1 MRVSNSLLALL
12 FGASS
17 SVWGSQSLSRR
28 DGNSTTKIGDNVTP
42 RRFIVELKSRLHRA
56 RVSAKVAGL
65 PGLRVVK
72 EFDSDLFP
80 GVSVECDT
88 HCDADSLT
96 KTLDADED
104 GPVVASVYKSTIVRL
119 IPPAIEGESF
129 SDDASAA
136 NYSVHGSTGVEK
148 LHQAG
153 IIGEGA
159 TIAVVDS
166 GVQYTHPALGG
177 GIGPNYTVIGG
188 YDLVGDAWPDA
199 PAEPDNDP
207 MDRYGHGTHVAG
219 IIAGKSDQFVGVAPG
234 AKLLS
239 FKVFG
244 SSGYSNEET
253 VIEGFLKA
261 FDSGADIISASLG
274 ENSGF
279 TSNAWAVLAS
289 RMVDQGVVISIAAGN
304 EGDAGPFDASNGAS
318 GKDVIT
324 VGAAEPGA
332 FPAQAFSADFN
343 LNGQSNKTQIAYI
356 PASDFFPNTVLDW
369 PMRPI
374 TLNSSVE
381 NDACNPLPA
390 NTTSFNGTVVLARI
404 GGCDTT
410 VKHKN
415 IAAFGAQ
422 YILFYNNDGPYQ
434 TPYASSGVSG
444 LVAAIEARAGEA
456 IIDTIL
462 AGGNVTA
469 SFDVDT
475 AHYVG
480 LYNAGGGRPARYTSW
495 GGTYDLALKPDIA
508 APGTKI
514 LSTYPTDQYRVLSGS
529 SMATPYIAGVAA
541 LWVGKYG
548 GRAAH
553 AADPAWAKRLTARI
567 MGTARAVPWADWA
580 TSPTDYGFWAP
591 TTQVGAG
598 FVDAERV
605 LNYTTELSFE
615 GRKFELNDTVHFQG
629 IHSVEITN
637 QGSEPVTYRFS
648 LQDAG
653 GYDSWK
659 PVVPGHPQSF
669 VPELKLYPDLYPVK
683 MTPEVTFPEGE
694 FVVGPGETREAE
706 FTFKAPERLNTSSLP
721 VYSGKVLISGDNGE
735 ELGIPYFGVGCDLN
749 QTITNIWDYG
759 SNYPWLTSGVTNNR
773 IQQKS
778 NFTFNLSRDAQDFPK
793 LNTGFAWGTEELRW
807 DIFEADY
814 TEADWKYPPV
824 IGENK
829 YVGSATSWNGT
840 SKSQW
845 FTPGQDSED
854 DIFSFPL
861 YDQPRDK
868 WGIYYW
874 LGRFANGS
882 SIQPGEYQFRIATL
896 RPFGDPQVSYDWDI
910 WETPKVTVLPL
921 NKTDATVSRRI

>member
-1 MRVSNSLLALL
+1 MRVGHSLLPLL
-12 FGASS
+12 FAASGGA
-17 SVWGSQSLSRR
+17 QSAEFISRR
-28 DGNSTTKIGDNVTP
+28 DLNGTSKIGESATP
-42 RRFIVELKSRLHRA
+42 RRFIVELKSRAHRA
-56 RVSAKVAGL
+56 HISAKVTGL

-80 GVSVECDT
+80 GLSIECES
-88 HCDADSLT
+88 HCSAESLT
-96 KTLDADED
+96 GALDADED
-104 GPVVASVYKSTIVRL
+104 GSVVASVYRSTIVRL
-119 IPPAIEGESF
+119 LPQAIEGESF
-129 SDDASAA
+129 SNDAAAA

-159 TIAVVDS
+159 IIALVDS

-188 YDLVGDAWPDA
+188 YDLVGSAWPDA

-207 MDRYGHGTHVAG
+207 MDQYGHGTHVAG

-289 RMVDQGVVISIAAGN
+289 RMVEQGVVISIATGN
-304 EGDAGPFDASNGAS
+304 DGENGPFDASNGAS
-318 GKDVIT
+318 GKNVLT

-332 FPAQAFSADFN
+332 FPAQAFSADFKAD
-343 LNGQSNKTQIAYI
+343 GQSNETQIAYI
-356 PASDFFPNTVLDW
+356 PSSDFFPNTILGW
-369 PMRPI
+369 PIKPVS
-374 TLNSSVE
+374 LNSSVE
-381 NDACNPLPA
+381 NDACSPLPA
-390 NTTSFNGTVVLARI
+390 NTTSFNGTIVLARV
-404 GGCDTT
+404 GGCDIS
-410 VKHKN
+410 VKHTN

-422 YILFYNNDGPYQ
+422 YILFYNDDRPSQ
-434 TPYASSGVSG
+434 TLYTNNTTG
-444 LVAAIEARAGEA
+444 LIAAIEARSGQAIVEAVAAGVE
-456 IIDTIL
+456 
-462 AGGNVTA
+462 VTA

-480 LYNAGGGRPARYTSW
+480 LYNSGGGRPARYTSW
-495 GGTYDLALKPDIA
+495 GGTYDLALKPDVV

-514 LSTYPTDQYRVLSGS
+514 LSTYPTDKYQVLSGS

-541 LWVGKYG
+541 LWVGKFG

-553 AADPAWAKRLTARI
+553 ADDPTWAKRLTARI
-567 MGTARAVPWADWA
+567 MGTARAVPWADWS
-580 TSPTDYGFWAP
+580 TSTTDYGFWAP
-591 TTQVGAG
+591 TAQVGAG

-605 LNYTTELSFE
+605 LGYSTELGFE
-615 GRKFELNDTVHFQG
+615 GRKFELNDTAYFAG
-629 IHSVEITN
+629 THSVDITN
-637 QGSEPVTYRFS
+637 YGDKPITYTFS

-653 GYDSWK
+653 GYDSWNTI
-659 PVVPGHPQSF
+659 VPGHPQSF
-669 VPELKLYPDLYPVK
+669 IPGMKLYPEVNPVK
-683 MTPEVTFPEGE
+683 MTPKVSFPEGD
-694 FVVGPGETREAE
+694 FTVAPGEKKTAE
-706 FTFKAPERLNTSSLP
+706 FIFTAPEGLNASSLP

-735 ELGIPYFGVGCDLN
+735 QLGVPYFGVACDLN

-759 SNYPWLTSGVTNNR
+759 SNFPLLTSGVTENR

-793 LNTGFAWGTEELRW
+793 LNTQFAWGTEELRW
-807 DIFEADY
+807 DIFDEDY
-814 TEADWKYPPV
+814 TESDWTYPPQ
-824 IGENK
+824 IGKNK

-840 SKSQW
+840 GNSQW

-861 YDQPRDK
+861 YDQPRSK
-868 WGIYYW
+868 RGIYYW

-882 SIQPGEYQFRIATL
+882 SIQAGSYTFRIATL

-910 WETPKVTVLPL
+910 WQTPKVTVLPL
-921 NKTDATVSRRI
+921 AKTNTSTSR

>member
-1 MRVSNSLLALL
+1 MRVGYSLLPLL
-12 FGASS
+12 LAAS
-17 SVWGSQSLSRR
+17 GSAQSAEFISRR
-28 DGNSTTKIGDNVTP
+28 DLNGTLKIGENATP
-42 RRFIVELKSRLHRA
+42 RRFIVELKSRAHRA
-56 RVSAKVAGL
+56 HVSAKVKGL
-65 PGLRVVK
+65 SGLRVVK

-80 GVSVECDT
+80 GVSIECET
-88 HCDADSLT
+88 HCSAESLT
-96 KTLDADED
+96 DALDADED
-104 GPVVASVYKSTIVRL
+104 GPVVASVYRSTLVRL
-119 IPPAIEGESF
+119 LPAAIEGESF
-129 SDDASAA
+129 SNDAAAA

-153 IIGEGA
+153 IIGE
-159 TIAVVDS
+159 
-166 GVQYTHPALGG
+166 
-177 GIGPNYTVIGG
+177 
-188 YDLVGDAWPDA
+188 AWPDV

-207 MDRYGHGTHVAG
+207 MDEYGHGTHVAG

-244 SSGYSNEET
+244 NSGYSNEEV

-289 RMVDQGVVISIAAGN
+289 RMVEQGSN
-304 EGDAGPFDASNGAS
+304 E
-318 GKDVIT
+318 
-324 VGAAEPGA
+324 
-332 FPAQAFSADFN
+332 
-343 LNGQSNKTQIAYI
+343 TQIAYI
-356 PASDFFPNTVLDW
+356 PSSGFFPNTILGWPIKPVSLD
-369 PMRPI
+369 
-374 TLNSSVE
+374 SSVE
-381 NDACNPLPA
+381 NDACSPLPA
-390 NTTSFNGTVVLARI
+390 NTTSFNGTIALARI
-404 GGCDTT
+404 GGCEVS
-410 VKHKN
+410 VKHTN

-422 YILFYNNDGPYQ
+422 YVLFYNDDRPYQ
-434 TPYASSGVSG
+434 TLYTSNTTG
-444 LVAAIEARAGEA
+444 LIAAIEARSGKAIVDAVAAGVE
-456 IIDTIL
+456 
-462 AGGNVTA
+462 VTA

-480 LYNAGGGRPARYTSW
+480 LYNSGSGRPARYTSW

-514 LSTYPTDQYRVLSGS
+514 LSTYPTDKYQVLSGS

-541 LWVGKYG
+541 LWVGKFG

-553 AADPAWAKRLTARI
+553 ADDPTWAKRLTARI
-567 MGTARAVPWADWA
+567 MGTARAVPWADWS
-580 TSPTDYGFWAP
+580 TSTTDYGFWAP

-598 FVDAERV
+598 FIDAERV
-605 LNYTTELSFE
+605 LEYSTELGFE
-615 GRKFELNDTVHFQG
+615 GRKFELNDTAHFTG
-629 IHSVEITN
+629 THSVDITN
-637 QGSEPVTYRFS
+637 YGDKPITYTFS

-653 GYDSWK
+653 GYDSWS
-659 PVVPGHPQSF
+659 PIIPGHPQSF
-669 VPELKLYPDLYPVK
+669 IPGLKLYPEINPVK
-683 MTPEVTFPEGE
+683 MTPEVSFPKGD
-694 FVVGPGETREAE
+694 FTVAPGEKKTAE
-706 FTFKAPERLNTSSLP
+706 FTFTAPEGLNTSSLP

-735 ELGIPYFGVGCDLN
+735 QLGVPYFGVACDLN

-759 SNYPWLTSGVTNNR
+759 SNYPWLTSGVSDNR

-793 LNTGFAWGTEELRW
+793 LNTEFAWGTEELRW
-807 DIFEADY
+807 DIFDEDY
-814 TEADWKYPPV
+814 TESDWTYPPQV
-824 IGENK
+824 GKNK

-861 YDQPRDK
+861 YDQPRGK

-882 SIQPGEYQFRIATL
+882 SIQAGSYRFRIATL
-896 RPFGDPQVSYDWDI
+896 RPLGDPQVSYDWDI

-921 NKTDATVSRRI
+921 EKTNTSTSR

>member
-12 FGASS
+12 LGASG

-28 DGNSTTKIGDNVTP
+28 DVNSTAKIGNNATP
-42 RRFIVELKSRLHRA
+42 RRFIVELKSRSHRA
-56 RVSAKVAGL
+56 SASARVAGL
-65 PGLRVVK
+65 PGLHVVK

-80 GVSVECDT
+80 GVSIECDT

-96 KTLDADED
+96 KTLDAGED
-104 GPVVASVYKSTIVRL
+104 GPVVASVYKSTLVRL

-129 SDDASAA
+129 GDDAAAA

-177 GIGPNYTVIGG
+177 GIGLNYTVIGG

-244 SSGYSNEET
+244 ASGYSNEET
-253 VIEGFLKA
+253 VMEGFLKA

-289 RMVDQGVVISIAAGN
+289 RMVDRGVVITIAAGN
-304 EGDAGPFDASNGAS
+304 EGEDGPFDASNGAS

-343 LNGQSNKTQIAYI
+343 LNGQSNKTQVAYI

-369 PMRPI
+369 PIRPI

-390 NTTSFNGTVVLARI
+390 NTTSFNGTIVLTRI
-404 GGCDTT
+404 GGCSTT
-410 VKHKN
+410 VKHQN

-434 TPYASSGVSG
+434 IPYASSGTPG

-469 SFDVDT
+469 SFNVDT

-480 LYNAGGGRPARYTSW
+480 LYNAGSGRPARYTSW

-553 AADPAWAKRLTARI
+553 ANDPAWAKRLTARI

-580 TSPTDYGFWAP
+580 TTPTDYGFWAP

-605 LNYTTELSFE
+605 LSYTTELSFE

-629 IHSVEITN
+629 THSVEITN

-653 GYDSWK
+653 GYDSWN

-669 VPELKLYPDLYPVK
+669 VPSLKLYPDINPVK

-694 FVVGPGETREAE
+694 FVVGPGETKEAE
-706 FTFKAPERLNTSSLP
+706 FTFKAPEGLNASSLP

-735 ELGIPYFGVGCDLN
+735 ELGVPYFGVGCDLN

-759 SNYPWLTSGVTNNR
+759 GNYPWLTSGVTDNR

-829 YVGSATSWNGT
+829 YIGSATSWNGT

-882 SIQPGEYQFRIATL
+882 SIQPGEYRFRIATL

-921 NKTDATVSRRI
+921 NKTNATASRLS

>member
-1 MRVSNSLLALL
+1 MRVNQYLVALL
-12 FGASS
+12 LGASS
-17 SVWGSQSLSRR
+17 SVWGARSQSRRR
-28 DGNSTTKIGDNVTP
+28 DLNETAKVGDDATP
-42 RRFIVELKSRLHRA
+42 RRFIVELKSRAQRA
-56 RVSAKVAGL
+56 RVSEKVAAIQ
-65 PGLRVVK
+65 GLRVVK

-88 HCDADSLT
+88 HCDAQSLT
-96 KTLDADED
+96 DALDADEEG
-104 GPVVASVYKSTIVRL
+104 GPVVASVYKSTLVRL
-119 IPPAIEGESF
+119 LPPAIEGESY
-129 SDDASAA
+129 SDDAAAA

-159 TIAVVDS
+159 IIAVVDS

-188 YDLVGDAWPDA
+188 YDLVGDEWPDA

-207 MDRYGHGTHVAG
+207 MDHYGHGTHVAG

-244 SSGYSNEET
+244 SGGYSNEET

-261 FDSGADIISASLG
+261 FESGADIISASLG

-289 RMVDQGVVISIAAGN
+289 RMVDQGVVICIAAGN
-304 EGDAGPFDASNGAS
+304 EGEDGPFDASNGAS
-318 GKDVIT
+318 GRDVIT

-332 FPAQAFSADFN
+332 FPAQAFSADFI
-343 LNGQSNKTQIAYI
+343 LDGESNQTQVAYI
-356 PASDFFPNTVLDW
+356 PSSSFFPNTILGW
-369 PMRPI
+369 PIWPV

-381 NDACNPLPA
+381 NDACSPLPA
-390 NTTSFNGTVVLARI
+390 DTPNLNGSVVLARF
-404 GGCDTT
+404 GGCDLT
-410 VKHKN
+410 VKHTN
-415 IAAFGAQ
+415 IAAFGGQ
-422 YILFYNNDGPYQ
+422 YILFYNDDNPYQ
-434 TPYASSGVSG
+434 TPYTSNTTG
-444 LVAAIEARAGEA
+444 LIAAIEASAGKA

-514 LSTYPTDQYRVLSGS
+514 LSTYPTDQYQVLSGS

-541 LWVGKYG
+541 LWVGKHG

-553 AADPAWAKRLTARI
+553 ANDPAWAKRLTARI
-567 MGTARAVPWADWA
+567 MGTARAVPWADWS
-580 TSPTDYGFWAP
+580 TSIKDYGFWASP
-591 TTQVGAG
+591 TQVGSG

-605 LNYTTELSFE
+605 LGYTTELGFA
-615 GRKFELNDTVHFQG
+615 GRKFELNDTAHFAG
-629 IHSVEITN
+629 AHAVDVTN
-637 QGSEPVTYRFS
+637 GGAEPVTYTFA

-653 GYDSWK
+653 GYEAWI
-659 PVVPGHPQSF
+659 PVEPGHPQSF
-669 VPELKLYPDLYPVK
+669 VPSLKLYPDVNPVK
-683 MTPEVTFPEGE
+683 MTPGVTFPEGE
-694 FVVGPGETREAE
+694 FTVGPGETKTAE
-706 FTFKAPERLNTSSLP
+706 FTFTIPEGLNATNLP
-721 VYSGKVLISGDNGE
+721 VYSGKILISGSNGE
-735 ELGIPYFGVGCDLN
+735 ELGVPYFGVGCDLN
-749 QTITNIWDYG
+749 QTITTVWDTG
-759 SNYPWLTSGVTNNR
+759 LNYPYLLSGLSNIR
-773 IQQKS
+773 IDQKS
-778 NFTFNLSRDAQDFPK
+778 NFTFNLSRDSQDFPH
-793 LNTGFAWGTEELRW
+793 LNTEFAWGTEELRW

-814 TEADWKYPPV
+814 TEADWTYPPTV
-824 IGENK
+824 GQSK
-829 YVGSATSWNGT
+829 FVGSATSWNGT
-840 SKSQW
+840 ASSQW
-845 FTPGQDSED
+845 FTPGQSSED
-854 DIFSFPL
+854 DIFPFPL
-861 YDQPRDK
+861 YAQPRDK

-882 SIQPGEYQFRIATL
+882 SIQPGDYRFRIAAL
-896 RPFGDPQVSYDWDI
+896 RPFGDPQVAYDWDV
-910 WETPKVTVLPL
+910 WETPKVTVLL
-921 NKTDATVSRRI
+921 LGQTNATASK

>member
-1 MRVSNSLLALL
+1 MRAGHSLLPLL
-12 FGASS
+12 LAAFGSA
-17 SVWGSQSLSRR
+17 QNTDFISRR
-28 DGNSTTKIGDNVTP
+28 DLNGTSKIVENATP
-42 RRFIVELKSRLHRA
+42 RRFIVELKSRAHRA
-56 RVSAKVAGL
+56 HVSAMIAVL

-80 GVSVECDT
+80 GVSIECEN
-88 HCDADSLT
+88 HCSAESLT
-96 KTLDADED
+96 VTLDADED
-104 GPVVASVYKSTIVRL
+104 DPVVASVYRSTIMRL
-119 IPPAIEGESF
+119 SPPAIQGESF

-136 NYSVHGSTGVEK
+136 NYSVHGSTGVAK

-159 TIAVVDS
+159 IIAVVDS

-177 GIGPNYTVIGG
+177 GIGPNYTIIGG
-188 YDLVGDAWPDA
+188 YDLVGSEWPDA
-199 PAEPDNDP
+199 PAQPDDDP
-207 MDRYGHGTHVAG
+207 MDEYGHGTHVAG

-244 SSGYSNEET
+244 DSGYSNEET
-253 VIEGFLKA
+253 VIEGFLRA

-289 RMVDQGVVISIAAGN
+289 RMVEQGVVISIAAGN
-304 EGDAGPFDASNGAS
+304 EGENGPFDASNGAS
-318 GKDVIT
+318 GKNVLT

-332 FPAQAFSADFN
+332 FPAQAFSADFKSD
-343 LNGQSNKTQIAYI
+343 GQSNKTQIAYI
-356 PASDFFPNTVLDW
+356 PTSDFFPDTIVGW
-369 PMRPI
+369 PIKPAS
-374 TLNSSVE
+374 LNASIE
-381 NDACNPLPA
+381 DDACSPLPA
-390 NTTSFNGTVVLARI
+390 NTTNFTETIALVRI
-404 GGCDTT
+404 GGCDIS
-410 VKHKN
+410 VKHAN
-415 IAAFGAQ
+415 VASLGAE
-422 YILFYNNDGPYQ
+422 YVLFYNDDRPYQ
-434 TPYASSGVSG
+434 ALYTNRTTG
-444 LVAAIEARAGEA
+444 LIAAIEARSGKAIVDAVAAGVE
-456 IIDTIL
+456 
-462 AGGNVTA
+462 VTA

-480 LYNAGGGRPARYTSW
+480 LYNSGGGRPARYTSW

-514 LSTYPTDQYRVLSGS
+514 LSTYPTNQYQVLSGS

-541 LWVGKYG
+541 LWVGKFG

-553 AADPAWAKRLTARI
+553 ADDPTWAKRLTARI
-567 MGTARAVPWADWA
+567 MSTARAVPWADWS
-580 TSPTDYGFWAP
+580 TSATDYGFWAP

-598 FVDAERV
+598 FVDAGRV
-605 LNYTTELSFE
+605 LGYSTELSFE
-615 GRKFELNDTVHFQG
+615 GRKFELNDTAHFVG
-629 IHSVEITN
+629 THSVDITN
-637 QGSEPVTYRFS
+637 RRNEAVTYKFS

-653 GYDSWK
+653 GYDSWN
-659 PVVPGHPQSF
+659 PIVPGHQEPF
-669 VPELKLYPDLYPVK
+669 IPALKLYPEVNPVK
-683 MTPEVTFPEGE
+683 MTPEVSFPAGD
-694 FVVGPGETREAE
+694 FTVAPGETKTAK
-706 FTFKAPERLNTSSLP
+706 FTFTAPEGLNTSSLP

-735 ELGIPYFGVGCDLN
+735 QLGIPYFGVACDLN

-759 SNYPWLTSGVTNNR
+759 GNYPWLTSGVTDNR

-807 DIFEADY
+807 DIFDEDY
-814 TEADWKYPPV
+814 TESDWVYPPQV
-824 IGENK
+824 GKNK

-845 FTPGQDSED
+845 FTPGKDSED
-854 DIFSFPL
+854 DIFQFPL
-861 YDQPRDK
+861 YDQPRNK
-868 WGIYYW
+868 QGIYYW

-882 SIQPGEYQFRIATL
+882 SIQPGSYRFRIATL

-910 WETPKVTVLPL
+910 WETPKITVLPL
-921 NKTDATVSRRI
+921 AKSNATTLV

>member
-1 MRVSNSLLALL
+1 MRTSPSLLALL
-12 FGASS
+12 LTTFGGAWSAEH
-17 SVWGSQSLSRR
+17 LSRR
-28 DGNSTTKIGDNVTP
+28 DINGTAKIRDDATP
-42 RRFIVELKSRLHRA
+42 RRFIVELKSRAHRA

-65 PGLRVVK
+65 PGLSVVK

-80 GVSVECDT
+80 GVSIECAN
-88 HCDADSLT
+88 HCNAESLT
-96 KTLDADED
+96 DALDADED
-104 GPVVASVYKSTIVRL
+104 SPVVASVYKSTLVRL
-119 IPPAIEGESF
+119 LPVAAKGESF
-129 SDDASAA
+129 SDDAAAA
-136 NYSVHGSTGVEK
+136 NYSVHGSTGVER
-148 LHQAG
+148 LHRAG
-153 IIGEGA
+153 IIGTGA

-188 YDLVGDAWPDA
+188 YDLVGDVWPDGPAA
-199 PAEPDNDP
+199 PDDDP
-207 MDRYGHGTHVAG
+207 MDHYGHGTHVSG

-234 AKLLS
+234 AKLLV

-289 RMVDQGVVISIAAGN
+289 RMVEQGVVIAIAAGN
-304 EGDAGPFDASNGAS
+304 EGDNGPFDASNGAS
-318 GKDVIT
+318 GKSVIT

-343 LNGQSNKTQIAYI
+343 LDGQANKTQVAYI
-356 PASDFFPNTVLDW
+356 PASGFFPNTVLNW
-369 PMRPI
+369 PIKPV

-381 NDACNPLPA
+381 NDACAPLPA
-390 NTTSFNGTVVLARI
+390 NTTSFNGTIVLARI

-410 VKHKN
+410 VKHTN

-422 YILFYNNDGPYQ
+422 YILFYNDDGPYQ
-434 TPYASSGVSG
+434 TPYANSSAPG
-444 LVAAIEARAGEA
+444 LVAAVEARVGKA
-456 IIDTIL
+456 IIDTIVS
-462 AGGNVTA
+462 GGNVTA
-469 SFDVDT
+469 PFDVDT

-495 GGTYDLALKPDIA
+495 GSTYDLALKPDVV

-514 LSTYPTDQYRVLSGS
+514 LSTYPTNQYQVLSGS
-529 SMATPYIAGVAA
+529 SMATPYIAGIAA
-541 LWVGKYG
+541 LWVGKNG

-567 MGTARAVPWADWA
+567 MGSARAVPWADWA
-580 TSPTDYGFWAP
+580 TTATDYGFWAP
-591 TTQVGAG
+591 TTQVGSG

-605 LNYTTELSFE
+605 LNFTTEINFE
-615 GRKFELNDTVHFQG
+615 GRKFELNDTAHFVG
-629 IHSVEITN
+629 KHSVDITN
-637 QGSEPVTYRFS
+637 HGTTPVTYSFS

-653 GYDSWK
+653 GYDAWN

-669 VPELKLYPDLYPVK
+669 IPALKLYDEVNPVK
-683 MTPEVTFPEGE
+683 MTPGVVLPDGE
-694 FVVGPGETREAE
+694 FVVGPAETKTAE
-706 FTFKAPERLNTSSLP
+706 FTFTAPEGLNISSLP
-721 VYSGKVLISGDNGE
+721 VYSGKILISGGNGE
-735 ELGIPYFGVGCDLN
+735 ELGVPYFGVACDLN

-759 SNYPWLTSGVTNNR
+759 ANFPFLTSGVSDNK

-778 NFTFNLSRDAQDFPK
+778 NFTFDLSRDAQDFPK
-793 LNTGFAWGTEELRW
+793 LNTEFAWGTEELRW
-807 DIFEADY
+807 DIFDSEY
-814 TEADWKYPPV
+814 TEAKWKYPPV
-824 IGENK
+824 VGENG
-829 YVGSATSWNGT
+829 YIGSATSWNGT

-854 DIFSFPL
+854 DIFPFPL
-861 YDQPRDK
+861 YTQPRDK

-882 SIQPGEYQFRIATL
+882 NIQPGDYRFRIATL

-910 WETPKVTVLPL
+910 WETPKIAVLPL
-921 NKTDATVSRRI
+921 KTANTSALA

>member
-1 MRVSNSLLALL
+1 MRVSYSLLALL
-12 FGASS
+12 FSTSS
-17 SVWGSQSLSRR
+17 SAHTVQPLSRR
-28 DGNSTTKIGDNVTP
+28 DLNGTAKIGDNATP
-42 RRFIVELKSRLHRA
+42 RRFIVELKSRAHRA
-56 RVSAKVAGL
+56 HVSAKVAAL
-65 PGLRVVK
+65 PGLCVVK

-80 GVSVECDT
+80 GVSVECDS
-88 HCDADSLT
+88 HCSPDSLT
-96 KTLDADED
+96 ETLDADED
-104 GPVVASVYKSTIVRL
+104 SPVVASVYRSTVVRL
-119 IPPAIEGESF
+119 LPPAIQGESF
-129 SDDASAA
+129 SDDAAAA

-159 TIAVVDS
+159 IIAIVDS

-177 GIGPNYTVIGG
+177 GIGPNYTIIGG

-199 PAEPDNDP
+199 PAEPDDDP

-244 SSGYSNEET
+244 STGYSNEEE
-253 VIEGFLKA
+253 VIEGFLRA

-289 RMVDQGVVISIAAGN
+289 RMVDQGVVISIASGN
-304 EGDAGPFDASNGAS
+304 EGDSGPFDASNGAS
-318 GKDVIT
+318 GKNVIT

-332 FPAQAFSADFN
+332 FPAQAFSADFD
-343 LNGQSNKTQIAYI
+343 LDGQSNKTQIAYI
-356 PASDFFPNTVLDW
+356 PSSDFFPNTILDW
-369 PMRPI
+369 PIKPV

-381 NDACNPLPA
+381 NDACSPLPTD
-390 NTTSFNGTVVLARI
+390 TTSFNGTVALVRI
-404 GGCDTT
+404 GGCDTSL
-410 VKHKN
+410 KHTN
-415 IAAFGAQ
+415 LATFGAQ

-434 TPYASSGVSG
+434 TPYANSSLSG
-444 LVAAIEARAGEA
+444 LIAAIEARAGSA
-456 IIDTIL
+456 IIDTIV

-480 LYNAGGGRPARYTSW
+480 LYNAGGGRPAKYTSW
-495 GGTYDLALKPDIA
+495 GGTYDLALKPDVV

-514 LSTYPTDQYRVLSGS
+514 LSTYPTDQYQVLSGS

-580 TSPTDYGFWAP
+580 TTATDYGFWAP

-598 FVDAERV
+598 FIDAERV
-605 LNYTTELSFE
+605 LNSSTELSFE
-615 GRKFELNDTVHFQG
+615 GRKFELNDTAHFAGTQT
-629 IHSVEITN
+629 VDITN
-637 QGSEPVTYRFS
+637 HADKSVTYKFS

-653 GYDSWK
+653 GYDSWN

-669 VPELKLYPDLYPVK
+669 IPALKLYPEVNPVK
-683 MTPEVTFPEGE
+683 MTPGVTFPKEE
-694 FVVGPGETREAE
+694 FIIAPGETKTAE
-706 FTFKAPERLNTSSLP
+706 FTFTVPEGLNTSSLP
-721 VYSGKVLISGDNGE
+721 VYSGKVLISGDNRE
-735 ELGIPYFGVGCDLN
+735 ELGVPYFGVACDLN
-749 QTITNIWDYG
+749 QTITNIWDFG
-759 SNYPWLTSGVTNNR
+759 GNYPWLTSGVSDNR

-807 DIFEADY
+807 DIFQGDY
-814 TEADWKYPPV
+814 TEAEWKYPPV
-824 IGENK
+824 VGENK
-829 YVGSATSWNGT
+829 FVGSATSWNGT

-845 FTPGQDSED
+845 FTPGEDSED

-882 SIQPGEYQFRIATL
+882 SIQPGEYRFRIATL
-896 RPFGDPQVSYDWDI
+896 RPFGDRQVSYDWDI

-921 NKTDATVSRRI
+921 NEANGSALA

>member
-12 FGASS
+12 IGASS
-17 SVWGSQSLSRR
+17 SAWGAQSFSRR
-28 DGNSTTKIGDNVTP
+28 DVNDTAKVGHDATP
-42 RRFIVELKSRLHRA
+42 RRFIVELKTRAHRA
-56 RVSAKVAGL
+56 NVSAKIAGL

-80 GVSVECDT
+80 GVSVECDG
-88 HCDADSLT
+88 HCNAESLT
-96 KTLDADED
+96 TVLDAGED
-104 GPVVASVYKSTIVRL
+104 SAIVASVYRSTLVRL
-119 IPPAIEGESF
+119 LPSAIEGESF
-129 SDDASAA
+129 SNDAAAA
-136 NYSVHGSTGVEK
+136 NYSVHGSTGVDK
-148 LHQAG
+148 LHEAG

-207 MDRYGHGTHVAG
+207 MDEYGHGTHVAG
-219 IIAGKSDQFVGVAPG
+219 ILAGKSDQFVGVAPG
-234 AKLLS
+234 AKILS
-239 FKVFG
+239 YKVFG
-244 SSGYSNEET
+244 SSGFSNEET
-253 VIEGFLKA
+253 VIEGFLRA
-261 FDSGADIISASLG
+261 FDSGVS
-274 ENSGF
+274 
-279 TSNAWAVLAS
+279 
-289 RMVDQGVVISIAAGN
+289 VVITIATGN
-304 EGDAGPFDASNGAS
+304 EGDNGPFDASNGAS

-324 VGAAEPGA
+324 VGAAEPGE
-332 FPAQAFSADFN
+332 FPAQAFSADFS
-343 LNGQSNKTQIAYI
+343 LNDQANKTQIAYI
-356 PASDFFPNTVLDW
+356 PASDFFPNTVLGW
-369 PMRPI
+369 PIRPV

-390 NTTSFNGTVVLARI
+390 NTTSFNSTIALARI

-410 VKHKN
+410 VKHAN
-415 IAAFGAQ
+415 IAALGAQ
-422 YILFYNNDGPYQ
+422 YILFYNDNGPYQ
-434 TPYASSGVSG
+434 TPYASSSASG

-480 LYNAGGGRPARYTSW
+480 LYNAGSGRPARYTSW
-495 GGTYDLALKPDIA
+495 GGTYDLALKPDVV

-514 LSTYPTDQYRVLSGS
+514 LSTYPTDQYQVLSGS
-529 SMATPYIAGVAA
+529 SMATPYVAGVAA
-541 LWVGKYG
+541 LWVGKFG

-567 MGTARAVPWADWA
+567 MGTARAVPWADWS
-580 TSPTDYGFWAP
+580 TSPADYGFWAP

-598 FVDAERV
+598 YIDAQRV
-605 LNYTTELSFE
+605 MNYTTELSFE
-615 GRKFELNDTVHFQG
+615 GRKFELNDTAHFTG
-629 IHSVEITN
+629 THSVEIAN
-637 QGSEPVTYRFS
+637 RGSEPVTYTFS
-648 LQDAG
+648 LQDAA

-659 PVVPGHPQSF
+659 PVVPGKQQSF
-669 VPELKLYPDLYPVK
+669 IPSLKLYDELNPVQ
-683 MTPEVTFPEGE
+683 MTPEVTFPEE
-694 FVVGPGETREAE
+694 SFIVGPGETKTAE
-706 FTFKAPERLNTSSLP
+706 FTFIAPSDGLNTTSLP

-735 ELGIPYFGVGCDLN
+735 ELGVPYFGVACDLN

-759 SNYPWLTSGVTNNR
+759 GNYPWLNSGVTDQR

-778 NFTFNLSRDAQDFPK
+778 NFTFNLTRDAQDFPK

-807 DIFEADY
+807 DIFEGDY
-814 TEADWKYPPV
+814 TEANWKYPPV
-824 IGENK
+824 IGESK

-840 SKSQW
+840 SESQW

-861 YDQPRDK
+861 YDQPRGK

-882 SIQPGEYQFRIATL
+882 SIQPGDYRFRIATL
-896 RPFGDPQVSYDWDI
+896 RPLGDPQVSYDWDI

-921 NKTDATVSRRI
+921 KD

>member
-1 MRVSNSLLALL
+1 MRVTGPLALL
-12 FGASS
+12 LGASS
-17 SVWGSQSLSRR
+17 AVWGTQVPSRR
-28 DGNSTTKIGDNVTP
+28 DLNETAKVGGHATP
-42 RRFIVELKSRLHRA
+42 RRFIVELKSRAHRA
-56 RVSAKVAGL
+56 RVSAKATAL
-65 PGLRVVK
+65 PGLRIVK

-80 GVSVECDT
+80 GVSIECESL
-88 HCDADSLT
+88 CSAESLVDA
-96 KTLDADED
+96 LDADEE
-104 GPVVASVYKSTIVRL
+104 GPVVASVYKSTLVRL
-119 IPPAIEGESF
+119 VPPAIEGESF
-129 SDDASAA
+129 SDDAAAA

-153 IIGEGA
+153 VIGEGA
-159 TIAVVDS
+159 TIAIVDS

-188 YDLVGDAWPDA
+188 YDLVGDVWPDA

-244 SSGYSNEET
+244 SGGYSNEET

-261 FDSGADIISASLG
+261 FESGADIISASLG

-289 RMVDQGVVISIAAGN
+289 RMVEQGVVISIASGN

-318 GKDVIT
+318 GRDVIT

-332 FPAQAFSADFN
+332 FPAQAFSADFS
-343 LNGQSNKTQIAYI
+343 LGGQSNKTQIAYI
-356 PASDFFPNTVLDW
+356 PASGFFPSTVLGW
-369 PMRPI
+369 PIKPV
-374 TLNSSVE
+374 TLNSSIE
-381 NDACNPLPA
+381 NDACAPLPA
-390 NTTSFNGTVVLARI
+390 DTSSFNGTIALARI
-404 GGCDTT
+404 GGCDTST
-410 VKHKN
+410 KHTN

-422 YILFYNNDGPYQ
+422 YILFYNDDGPYQ
-434 TPYASSGVSG
+434 TPYASSNTPG
-444 LVAAIEARAGEA
+444 LIAAIEAHAGRS
-456 IIDTIL
+456 IIDTIV

-480 LYNAGGGRPARYTSW
+480 LYNAGGGRPAKYTSW
-495 GGTYDLALKPDIA
+495 GGTYDLALKPDVV

-514 LSTYPTDQYRVLSGS
+514 LSTYPTNQYQVLSGS

-553 AADPAWAKRLTARI
+553 AGDPAWAKRLTARI

-580 TSPTDYGFWAP
+580 TTATDYGFRAP

-605 LNYTTELSFE
+605 LGYNTELGFE
-615 GRKFELNDTVHFQG
+615 GRKFELNDTAHFAG
-629 IHSVEITN
+629 THTVDITN
-637 QGSEPVTYRFS
+637 HGSEPVAYTFA

-653 GYDSWK
+653 GYDAWD

-669 VPELKLYPDLYPVK
+669 VPVLRCYSPRGSSLLDPARRRQRR
-683 MTPEVTFPEGE
+683 G
-694 FVVGPGETREAE
+694 
-706 FTFKAPERLNTSSLP
+706 LNTSSLP
-721 VYSGKVLISGDNGE
+721 VYSGKVLIRSDRGE
-735 ELGIPYFGVGCDLN
+735 QPGVPYFGVACDLN

-759 SNYPWLTSGVTNNR
+759 GNFPWLNSGIYDTR
-773 IQQKS
+773 IAQKS
-778 NFTFNLSRDAQDFPK
+778 NFTFNLSRDSQDFPK
-793 LNTGFAWGTEELRW
+793 LNTEFAWGTEELRW
-807 DIFEADY
+807 DIFDGDY
-814 TEADWKYPPV
+814 TEADWTYPPAV
-824 IGENK
+824 GRNK

-840 SKSQW
+840 GSSSW

-861 YDQPRDK
+861 YDQPRGK

-882 SIQPGEYQFRIATL
+882 SIQPGDYRFRIATL
-896 RPFGDPQVSYDWDI
+896 RPFGDRQVSYDWDI

-921 NKTDATVSRRI
+921 GGDNTSFS

>member
-1 MRVSNSLLALL
+1 MRVSLSLLALL
-12 FGASS
+12 LAAPGGTWGAER
-17 SVWGSQSLSRR
+17 LSRR
-28 DGNSTTKIGDNVTP
+28 DVNGTAKIGDSATP
-42 RRFIVELKSRLHRA
+42 RRFIVELQSRAHRA

-65 PGLRVVK
+65 PGLSVVK

-80 GVSVECDT
+80 GVSIECAD
-88 HCDADSLT
+88 HCDAESLT
-96 KTLDADED
+96 NALDADED
-104 GPVVASVYKSTIVRL
+104 GPFVASVYKSTLVRL
-119 IPPAIEGESF
+119 LQPAFEGESF
-129 SDDASAA
+129 SDDAAAA

-148 LHQAG
+148 LHKAG
-153 IIGEGA
+153 IIGTGA
-159 TIAVVDS
+159 TIAVIDS

-188 YDLVGDAWPDA
+188 YDLVGDVWPDG

-207 MDRYGHGTHVAG
+207 MDHYGHGTHVSG

-234 AKLLS
+234 AKLLV

-244 SSGYSNEET
+244 SGGYSNEET

-289 RMVDQGVVISIAAGN
+289 RMVEQGVVISIAAGN
-304 EGDAGPFDASNGAS
+304 EGDSGPFDASNGAS
-318 GKDVIT
+318 GKSVIT

-343 LNGQSNKTQIAYI
+343 LDDRSNKTEVAYI
-356 PASDFFPNTVLDW
+356 PASGFFPNTVLNW
-369 PMRPI
+369 PIRPV

-381 NDACNPLPA
+381 DDACAPLPA
-390 NTTSFNGTVVLARI
+390 NTTSFNGTIVLARI
-404 GGCDTT
+404 GGCGTT
-410 VKHKN
+410 VKHAN

-422 YILFYNNDGPYQ
+422 YILFYNDDGPYQ
-434 TPYASSGVSG
+434 TPYANSSSSG
-444 LVAAIEARAGEA
+444 LVAAIEARAGNA
-456 IIDTIL
+456 IIDTIIS
-462 AGGNVTA
+462 GGDVTA

-495 GGTYDLALKPDIA
+495 GSTYDLALKPDIV

-514 LSTYPTDQYRVLSGS
+514 LSTYPTDQYKVLSGS
-529 SMATPYIAGVAA
+529 SMAAPYIAGVAA

-567 MGTARAVPWADWA
+567 MGSARAVPWADWA
-580 TSPTDYGFWAP
+580 TTVTDYGFWAP
-591 TTQVGAG
+591 TTQVGSG

-605 LNYTTELSFE
+605 LDFTTEISFE
-615 GRKFELNDTVHFQG
+615 GRKFELNDTVHFAG
-629 IHSVEITN
+629 THSVDITN
-637 QGSEPVTYRFS
+637 YGTAPVAYSFS

-653 GYDSWK
+653 GYDSWS
-659 PVVPGHPQSF
+659 PIVPGQTQSF
-669 VPELKLYPDLYPVK
+669 IPSLKLYTEINPVK
-683 MTPEVTFPEGE
+683 MTPKVTFPDGE
-694 FVVGPGETREAE
+694 FVVGPAETKTAE
-706 FTFKAPERLNTSSLP
+706 FSFVAPEGLNTSSLP
-721 VYSGKVLISGDNGE
+721 VYSGKILISGDNGE
-735 ELGIPYFGVGCDLN
+735 ELGVPYFGVACDLN
-749 QTITNIWDYG
+749 QTITNIWNYG
-759 SNYPWLTSGVTNNR
+759 GYFPFLTSGVRNDR
-773 IQQKS
+773 IQLKS
-778 NFTFNLSRDAQDFPK
+778 NFTFNLSHDAQDFPK
-793 LNTGFAWGTEELRW
+793 LNTEFAWGTEELRW
-807 DIFEADY
+807 DIFDGEY

-824 IGENK
+824 IGENR

-840 SKSQW
+840 SESQW
-845 FTPGQDSED
+845 FTPGLDSED

-861 YDQPRDK
+861 YTQPRDK

-882 SIQPGEYQFRIATL
+882 SIQPGDYKFRIATL
-896 RPFGDPQVSYDWDI
+896 RPFGDPQVSYDWDV
-910 WETPKVTVLPL
+910 WETPKVAVLPL
-921 NKTDATVSRRI
+921 SKTNISEST